1 MICLDSNRN
10 IIQDDVYII
19 ENGLKDREFLI
30 IDDWENGK
38 YHFEGYDSKKLI
50 YLGEHDLVY
59 SIADLEKGLLFIAP
73 KRVSRDRVSWIT
85 GPLLNIITIP
95 KLKRLLRN
103 KGITKTNAPMM
114 IKERDN
120 NCCQLCGETDVRTLN
135 VHHIVPRKSP
145 FVTNSFINS
154 PINQITLCANC
165 HRIEHYVLEHGDKL
179 EREAHVKRMF
189 DINGLNYRKDKL
201 GEYLYES
208 MDVIKEYNKIEFI

>member
-1 MICLDSNRN
+1 
-10 IIQDDVYII
+10 
-19 ENGLKDREFLI
+19 
-30 IDDWENGK
+30 
-38 YHFEGYDSKKLI
+38 
-50 YLGEHDLVY
+50 
-59 SIADLEKGLLFIAP
+59 
-73 KRVSRDRVSWIT
+73 
-85 GPLLNIITIP
+85 
-95 KLKRLLRN
+95 
-103 KGITKTNAPMM
+103 M

-120 NCCQLCGETDVRTLN
+120 NCCQLCGETNVRTLN